1 MATIAVISL
10 STPIFLTVILP
21 IAILY
26 YFVQRFYVSSFIL
39 KKSWPSSAN
48 ELHIQK

>member
-10 STPIFLTVILP
+10 STPIFLVVIVP

-26 YFVQRFYVSSFIL
+26 YFVQRFYVSELSFISIGWLGL
-39 KKSWPSSAN
+39 K
-48 ELHIQK
+48 